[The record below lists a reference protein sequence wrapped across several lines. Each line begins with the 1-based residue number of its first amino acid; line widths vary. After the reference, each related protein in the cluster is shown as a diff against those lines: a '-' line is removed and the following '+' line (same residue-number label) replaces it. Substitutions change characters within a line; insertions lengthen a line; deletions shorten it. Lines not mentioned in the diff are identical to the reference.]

1 MSTTNS
7 KSASNNVKPQTNN
20 ARRKKSVRQRR
31 KRRGSRKVEPLFY
44 LTIVDLVRINSNMN
58 SQEFEHIVPALRP
71 ILKAVG
77 RQFFGNDDTVED
89 IAQETLMRLWM
100 LRERIDPQIGVESLA
115 VRMAKN
121 LCVSEWRKQK
131 VRRGKV
137 LQSEST
143 ATLRPRIGDP
153 ATHEDIQHHVELK
166 EEIARLRK
174 AVSQL
179 KPAEQRLFRMR
190 HEAEMD
196 IQQISAVTGIGV
208 RSVSAMLST
217 AKRKLLEILNPKG
230 GQQ

>member
-1 MSTTNS
+1 MT
-7 KSASNNVKPQTNN
+7 Q
-20 ARRKKSVRQRR
+20 
-31 KRRGSRKVEPLFY
+31 
-44 LTIVDLVRINSNMN
+44 
-58 SQEFEHIVPALRP
+58 QEYEHMVPRLRP
-71 ILKAVG
+71 RLKNIG
-77 RQFFGNDDTVED
+77 QQFFGDEEMAED

-100 LRERIDPQIGVESLA
+100 LRERIAPQTDIEPLA

-131 VRRGKV
+131 VRQGNS
-137 LQSEST
+137 LQEALT
-143 ATLRPRIGDP
+143 D
-153 ATHEDIQHHVELK
+153 HKDIQRDVELK
-166 EEIARLRK
+166 EEVARLKR

>member
-1 MSTTNS
+1 MT
-7 KSASNNVKPQTNN
+7 Q
-20 ARRKKSVRQRR
+20 
-31 KRRGSRKVEPLFY
+31 
-44 LTIVDLVRINSNMN
+44 
-58 SQEFEHIVPALRP
+58 QEFEHIVPRLRP
-71 ILKAVG
+71 RLKDIG
-77 RQFFGNDDTVED
+77 RQFFGNEEMAED

-100 LRERIDPQIGVESLA
+100 LRERIAPQTDIEPLA

-131 VRRGKV
+131 VRQENS
-137 LQSEST
+137 LQEALT
-143 ATLRPRIGDP
+143 D
-153 ATHEDIQHHVELK
+153 HKDIQRDVELK
-166 EEIARLRK
+166 EEVARLKR

-230 GQQ
+230 GLL

>member
-1 MSTTNS
+1 MT
-7 KSASNNVKPQTNN
+7 Q
-20 ARRKKSVRQRR
+20 
-31 KRRGSRKVEPLFY
+31 
-44 LTIVDLVRINSNMN
+44 
-58 SQEFEHIVPALRP
+58 QEYEHIVPRLRP
-71 ILKAVG
+71 RLKDIG
-77 RQFFGNDDTVED
+77 RQFFGNEEMAED

-100 LRERIDPQIGVESLA
+100 LRERIAPQTDIEPLA

-131 VRRGKV
+131 VRQENS
-137 LQSEST
+137 LQEALT
-143 ATLRPRIGDP
+143 D
-153 ATHEDIQHHVELK
+153 HKDIQRDVELK
-166 EEIARLRK
+166 EEVARLKR

-217 AKRKLLEILNPKG
+217 AKRKLLKILNPKG
-230 GQQ
+230 GL

>member
-1 MSTTNS
+1 M
-7 KSASNNVKPQTNN
+7 
-20 ARRKKSVRQRR
+20 
-31 KRRGSRKVEPLFY
+31 
-44 LTIVDLVRINSNMN
+44 
-58 SQEFEHIVPALRP
+58 VPRLRP
-71 ILKAVG
+71 RLKDIG
-77 RQFFGNDDTVED
+77 RQFFGNEEMAED

-100 LRERIDPQIGVESLA
+100 LRERIEAQTDIEPLA

-131 VRRGKV
+131 VRQGNV
-137 LQSEST
+137 LQEALT
-143 ATLRPRIGDP
+143 D
-153 ATHEDIQHHVELK
+153 HKDIQRDVELK
-166 EEIARLRK
+166 EEVARLKR

-217 AKRKLLEILNPKG
+217 AKRKLLKILNPKG
-230 GQQ
+230 GLL

>member
-1 MSTTNS
+1 MT
-7 KSASNNVKPQTNN
+7 Q
-20 ARRKKSVRQRR
+20 
-31 KRRGSRKVEPLFY
+31 
-44 LTIVDLVRINSNMN
+44 
-58 SQEFEHIVPALRP
+58 QEFEHIVPRLRP
-71 ILKAVG
+71 RLKNIG
-77 RQFFGNDDTVED
+77 QQFFGDEEMAED

-100 LRERIDPQIGVESLA
+100 LRERIAPQTDIEPLA

-131 VRRGKV
+131 VRQGNS
-137 LQSEST
+137 LQEALT
-143 ATLRPRIGDP
+143 D
-153 ATHEDIQHHVELK
+153 HKDIQRDVELK
-166 EEIARLRK
+166 EEVARLKR

-230 GQQ
+230 GLL

>member
-1 MSTTNS
+1 MTH
-7 KSASNNVKPQTNN
+7 
-20 ARRKKSVRQRR
+20 
-31 KRRGSRKVEPLFY
+31 
-44 LTIVDLVRINSNMN
+44 
-58 SQEFEHIVPALRP
+58 QEYEHIVPRLRP
-71 ILKAVG
+71 RLKDIG
-77 RQFFGNDDTVED
+77 RQFFGDEEMAED
-89 IAQETLMRLWM
+89 IAQETLMRLWL
-100 LRERIDPQIGVESLA
+100 LRDRIDPQTDIKPLV

-131 VRRGKV
+131 VRQENA
-137 LQSEST
+137 LQVEVT
-143 ATLRPRIGDP
+143 A
-153 ATHEDIQHHVELK
+153 HEDIHRNVELK
-166 EEIARLRK
+166 EEIVLLQK

-230 GQQ
+230 GLL

>member
-1 MSTTNS
+1 MT
-7 KSASNNVKPQTNN
+7 Q
-20 ARRKKSVRQRR
+20 
-31 KRRGSRKVEPLFY
+31 
-44 LTIVDLVRINSNMN
+44 
-58 SQEFEHIVPALRP
+58 QEFEHIVPRLRP
-71 ILKAVG
+71 RLKDIG
-77 RQFFGNDDTVED
+77 RQFFGNEEMAED

-100 LRERIDPQIGVESLA
+100 LRERIAPQTDIEPLA

-131 VRRGKV
+131 VRQGNS
-137 LQSEST
+137 LQEALT
-143 ATLRPRIGDP
+143 D
-153 ATHEDIQHHVELK
+153 HKDIQRDVELK
-166 EEIARLRK
+166 EEVARLKR

-217 AKRKLLEILNPKG
+217 AKRKLLKILNPKG
-230 GQQ
+230 GL

>member
-1 MSTTNS
+1 MT
-7 KSASNNVKPQTNN
+7 Q
-20 ARRKKSVRQRR
+20 
-31 KRRGSRKVEPLFY
+31 
-44 LTIVDLVRINSNMN
+44 
-58 SQEFEHIVPALRP
+58 QEYEHMVPRLRP
-71 ILKAVG
+71 RLKNIG
-77 RQFFGNDDTVED
+77 QQFFGDEEMAED

-100 LRERIDPQIGVESLA
+100 LRERIAPQTDIEPLA

-131 VRRGKV
+131 VRQGNV
-137 LQSEST
+137 LQEALT
-143 ATLRPRIGDP
+143 D
-153 ATHEDIQHHVELK
+153 HKDIQRDVELK
-166 EEIARLRK
+166 EEVARLKR

-217 AKRKLLEILNPKG
+217 AKRKLLKILNPKG
-230 GQQ
+230 GLL